1 MADRAKV
8 QAAFHEVM
16 HAPPKIVQKTRR
28 KAGPT
33 KAHKQS
39 VAIALSKA
47 RQAGAK
53 IPYAGITRD

>member
-28 KAGPT
+28 KAGPA